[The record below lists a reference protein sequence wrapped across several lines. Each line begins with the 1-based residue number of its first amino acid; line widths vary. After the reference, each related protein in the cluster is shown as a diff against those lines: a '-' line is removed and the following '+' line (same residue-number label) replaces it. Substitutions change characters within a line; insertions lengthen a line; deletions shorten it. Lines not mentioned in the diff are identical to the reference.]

1 MFRNTLKTSKN
12 LHSIKRSFGV
22 SAAKGTNQYHVE
34 LNQKYVAHNYGPYP
48 IAVASAERIYV
59 TDVEGNKYMDFIAGF
74 GSVN

>member
-12 LHSIKRSFGV
+12 LHSLTKRSFGA
-22 SAAKGTNQYHVE
+22 AAKGTNKYHVE

-48 IAVASAERIYV
+48 IAIESGERIYV
-59 TDVEGNKYMDFIAGF
+59 TDVEGNKYMDFISGF